1 MRVQFWGCDKKQI
14 LSHESQIKRGGQL
27 FCSFFPVSCEYAD
40 FCHYLLD
47 GHYLYFEVC
56 DMNTLQP
63 IGFFILDTTR
73 DVAIYEDGD
82 RKQITATFVSENEP
96 WNDECYLD
104 VYDFTTGVI
113 LGQVHV
119 GMSIIRQVDSLKTW
133 WFWAKYQ
140 NGCCYSSYYLIDFCT
155 ICPFRIF
162 VAYNSFSIHLFPMD
176 ISTLMDGVGDSEIA
190 NYCRSKLSHLTSMV
204 LLQMSMI
211 FWIYL
216 TIMSIIWSKQR
227 IHVSDCHL
235 HRSRLFINLKR
246 YRVTERIT
254 DDQIRLRRKHVS
266 VGGLRKQLY
275 TELACDAGYW
285 KRY

>member
-47 GHYLYFEVC
+47 GHYLYFEIC

-82 RKQITATFVSENEP
+82 CKQITATFVSENEP

-104 VYDFTTGVI
+104 VYDYTTGVI

-119 GMSIIRQVDSLKTW
+119 GMSIIRKVDSLKT
-133 WFWAKYQ
+133 
-140 NGCCYSSYYLIDFCT
+140 
-155 ICPFRIF
+155 
-162 VAYNSFSIHLFPMD
+162 
-176 ISTLMDGVGDSEIA
+176 
-190 NYCRSKLSHLTSMV
+190 
-204 LLQMSMI
+204 
-211 FWIYL
+211 
-216 TIMSIIWSKQR
+216 
-227 IHVSDCHL
+227 
-235 HRSRLFINLKR
+235 
-246 YRVTERIT
+246 
-254 DDQIRLRRKHVS
+254 
-266 VGGLRKQLY
+266 
-275 TELACDAGYW
+275 
-285 KRY
+285 